1 MLFHLNNSEQESGC
15 SVFTDQPISLAMAY
29 VPTQK
34 WEDLYESSLGLR
46 AEPFS
51 PNWISHS
58 SERRLCQMAQN
69 STRQTLMKRVQMYE
83 FALVEANLFL
93 DSHPDDQEALKYY
106 SKYAGL
112 LQKPRRRMKSSSAP

>member
-1 MLFHLNNSEQESGC
+1 
-15 SVFTDQPISLAMAY
+15 
-29 VPTQK
+29 
-34 WEDLYESSLGLR
+34 
-46 AEPFS
+46 
-51 PNWISHS
+51 
-58 SERRLCQMAQN
+58 MAQN

-112 LQKPRRRMKSSSAP
+112 LQEAKAAYEKQFGSLTPGCRRRRDRWSWVDDPWPWDLQANTGEEA